1 MDSSGASARHELLEG
16 LRELAPEEAGEKLA
30 RQLAQPIDGDQE
42 FEQLDPAA
50 IHLLADRRAGDP
62 LLAHLPLDS
71 LRALAERTAERL
83 QRTEPET
90 SLPARESAWQLL
102 DVLRRSVLLRR
113 MAEAEATEEWAAIIL
128 ALVEASHF
136 TFGQLF
142 SQRAAGYGERALFRI
157 PAGAKHRTVSW
168 RQAAGRVDLL
178 ARGLLASGAGEP
190 DRPLAILATNSLDMA
205 LVDLACLSSGI
216 VNVMIPATA
225 TETDVAFILQHAHVE
240 TLIVSGREQVQ
251 KALNVRDRCPELQQ
265 IVALDAASAGR
276 RGVSSLEQLTARAA
290 EVSLD
295 DLAMRRSTLRI
306 DDLATVMYTS
316 GTTGSPK
323 GITFSHRNIVFKRFA
338 RALAL
343 PEIGEDDR
351 FLCYL
356 PLFHTFG
363 RFLEL
368 TGCVFWG
375 ATYCFAENPGVET
388 LARQMR
394 ELEATVF
401 ISIPMKWMQLY
412 ENVRQSVDTETADDA
427 EIEPAVRRLVGPGLR
442 WGLSAA
448 GYLDPEIFRFFQRYG
463 VELMSGFGMTEAT
476 GGITMTPPGRYR
488 EDSLGPA
495 LPGIEISLAED
506 GELLIR
512 GPYVMQGYLDPPEDI
527 ESFDSDGWLH
537 TGDLMEM
544 DDDGFIRIVD
554 RKKEIYKN
562 INGQTIAP
570 QKIENLF
577 RDFEQVGSIFLVGDH
592 REYNTALIYP
602 NPEFGE
608 VDLSSLGP
616 EELKGHFRSLVVSAN
631 SFLAPF
637 ERIVDFAVIS
647 RPFHAER
654 GELTAKK
661 TYRRK
666 IIERNFA
673 DEIRLL
679 YRRTTLSVGGAQVTI
694 PNWFFQAL
702 GVTTQEL
709 RVGDDHLSLAS
720 HGTTLRIGLER
731 EGVVRIGSAWYR
743 PLRRAIDL
751 GHLLSTPRL
760 WLGNE
765 ELVNFAPLEPE
776 QRDRRRLREVSA
788 EWLDRCGPFLA
799 TESDR
804 ELVPVLLRRLEIDLL
819 DLHQAALLLAA
830 SDEKDAGAA
839 VQVLDHFLDL
849 DDGELAAQALR
860 ILRRGADAPSAEV
873 RRHAFRVLI
882 TAEDEERCRE
892 TLSRFLAS
900 GEDLLDTETI
910 SVLVERDLS
919 PARIDAFIDE
929 AEHRCASSVEVE
941 DPALPS
947 MCDFLASYGAAH
959 PSRYRQLR
967 GFFTRA
973 VMIAP
978 LEAGRQLAQAGKM
991 RLAAGFRA
999 WLGAPSRVAVDQE
1012 TGLEYRW
1019 EDVVEFSDEVDEE
1032 ARERLLE
1039 AFRTAP
1045 VIREAAFLFGSG
1057 PTVRLED
1064 ILPGGVWIRLL
1075 GTSHGKSV
1083 FRVAVRSRVREQL
1096 DLALNLNR
1104 TLPAESAQEEINWLI
1119 VCSEARGLGPLVEV
1133 FGGAWPEHGLW
1144 TEEFI
1149 PGETLDHALS
1159 RLARRQ
1165 KDPQRIQVF
1174 WPFAAWAAVSAYV
1187 DFWNRTGRRLMV
1199 ADPSP
1204 ANVIVPLHDYLAGAR
1219 LVSISSRTAFT
1230 SVAEMLHSFFD
1241 IFVLPVE
1248 AEHPELAGLVG
1259 WEVLFSA
1266 VLEIVGEREGVEL
1279 LQEISDTEGTADPD
1293 AAGVL
1298 TAFLESVRR
1307 RGFLPRRLF
1316 FAAKRYRRWERLNP
1330 EATPVARAQTL
1341 HEIFV
1346 TYGLGEL
1353 RRSYPE
1359 VRARFFRETVFS
1371 AAADPLAEGLE
1382 DLVSRL
1388 RTGDLA
1394 PDEVSAAVADLR
1406 AHLRLGPD
1414 EDYFLARLSYPYLR
1428 PDDEV
1433 EYVAAA
1439 AGGVQQSEMVVT
1451 QEDSEG
1457 NLYGIRHALSA
1468 KEVGRLHRLF
1478 LAAELPVQFR
1488 PEHNFLV
1495 AIGER
1500 GNLIGGLF
1508 YEVQPEEHTAHM
1520 DKVVVAERFQGRG
1533 IAGTLI
1539 EELCNRL
1546 RTAGYRS
1553 LTTGFFRPQFFYR
1566 MGFTVERRYAGL
1578 VRSLHEENGASS

>member
-1 MDSSGASARHELLEG
+1 MDADPRVSLSLVDD
-16 LRELAPEEAGEKLA
+16 LRELQSEEAAARLGRSIGEATKSPETRA
-30 RQLAQPIDGDQE
+30 AHDG
-42 FEQLDPAA
+42 AA
-50 IHLLADRRAGDP
+50 IDLLADRRAGDP
-62 LLAHLPLDS
+62 LLEHLPLESLEILADRCTALLVADS
-71 LRALAERTAERL
+71 PDPSLA
-83 QRTEPET
+83 
-90 SLPARESAWQLL
+90 ARESAWQLL
-102 DVLRRSVLLRR
+102 DVLKRSVLLCRIAESNTTDGWARR
-113 MAEAEATEEWAAIIL
+113 IL
-128 ALVEASHF
+128 DLVESSHY

-142 SQRAAGYGERALFRI
+142 VQRAAGYGERTLFRV
-157 PAGAKHRTVSW
+157 PFNGAHRGVSW
-168 RQAAGRVDLL
+168 RQAAGRVDLI
-178 ARGLLASGAGEP
+178 ARSLLAVGAGSP
-190 DRPLAILATNSLDMA
+190 DRPLAVLSTNSLEMA

-225 TETDVAFILQHAHVE
+225 TETDVAYILEHARVE

-251 KALNVRDRCPELQQ
+251 KALNVRDRLPGLGE
-265 IVALDAASAGR
+265 IIALEASPATQ
-276 RGVSSLEQLTARAA
+276 RGVSSLEHLLARAS
-290 EVSLD
+290 EISPGE
-295 DLAMRRSTLRI
+295 LAQRRRGLLI
-306 DDLATVMYTS
+306 DDLATIMYTS
-316 GTTGSPK
+316 GTTGTPK
-323 GITFSHRNIVFKRFA
+323 GICFSHRNIVYKRFA

-343 PEIGEDDR
+343 PKIGENDR

-375 ATYCFAENPGVET
+375 ATYCFAEDPGIET

-394 ELEATVF
+394 ELETTVL

-412 ENVRQSVDTETADDA
+412 DSVRQSVDVEAAEDG
-427 EIEPAVRRLVGPGLR
+427 EIEVALRRIVGPGLR

-448 GYLDPEIFRFFQRYG
+448 GYLDPEIFQFFQHCG

-476 GGITMTPPGRYR
+476 GGITMTPPGAYR

-495 LPGIEISLAED
+495 LPGIELSLAED
-506 GELLIR
+506 GELTIQ
-512 GPYVMQGYLDPPEDI
+512 GPYVMRGYLDPPDEL
-527 ESFDSDGWLH
+527 ESFDAEGWFH

-562 INGQTIAP
+562 ISGQTIAP

-577 RDFEQVGSIFLVGDH
+577 RDFESVGRVFLVGDH

-602 NPEFGE
+602 DPDFEE
-608 VDLSSLGP
+608 VDLAALEP
-616 EELKGHFRSLVVSAN
+616 DKLKAHFRSLVVSAN
-631 SFLAPF
+631 SFLAPY
-637 ERIVDFAVIS
+637 ERIVDFAVIH
-647 RPFHAER
+647 RDFDAEHD
-654 GELTAKK
+654 ELTPKG

-666 IIERNFA
+666 NIERAFS

-679 YRRTTLSVGGAQVTI
+679 YRRTTLNVGGAEVII

-702 GVTTQEL
+702 GITTQEL
-709 RVGDDHLSLAS
+709 RVEDDHLYLAS
-720 HGTTLRIGLER
+720 HDTTLRVRR
-731 EGVVRIGSAWYR
+731 EDGDAIRIGSALYR
-743 PLRRAIDL
+743 PNRRAVDL
-751 GHLLSTPRL
+751 GHLLAAPRL

-765 ELVNFAPLEPE
+765 ELVMFAPLEPD
-776 QRDRRRLREVSA
+776 QRDHRRHRSVSA
-788 EWLDRCGPFLA
+788 EWMGRAGPYRA
-799 TESDR
+799 SDADR
-804 ELVPVLLRRLEIDLL
+804 EMVPVLLRRLEVDLM
-819 DLHQAALLLAA
+819 DLHRAALLLA
-830 SDEKDAGAA
+830 SEDDEDAVAA
-839 VQVLDHFLDL
+839 VRVLDHLLDL
-849 DDGELAAQALR
+849 DDGELAAHAQR
-860 ILRRGADAPSAEV
+860 ILRRAADAPSPVVRRRAFQVLATAEV
-873 RRHAFRVLI
+873 
-882 TAEDEERCRE
+882 EERYRE
-892 TLSRFLAS
+892 TLARFLAR
-900 GEDLLDTETI
+900 GEDLLDAETI
-910 SVLVERDLS
+910 SVLVDRDLS
-919 PARIDAFIDE
+919 PEQIDAFIDE
-929 AEHRCASSVEVE
+929 AESRCESSLDVE
-941 DPALPS
+941 DPALPA
-947 MCDFLASYGAAH
+947 MCDFLSSYGAAH

-978 LEAGRQLAQAGKM
+978 LEEGREMAAAGKM
-991 RLAAGFRA
+991 RLAEGFRS

-1019 EDVVEFSDEVDEE
+1019 EDVVAFSDEVDEE
-1032 ARERLLE
+1032 ARERLLA
-1039 AFRTAP
+1039 AFRTTP
-1045 VIREAAFLFGSG
+1045 IIREAAFLFGRG

-1075 GTSHGKSV
+1075 GSSHGKSV
-1083 FRVAVRSRVREQL
+1083 FRVAIRSRVRDQL

-1104 TLPAESAQEEINWLI
+1104 SLPPESAQEEVNWLI

-1149 PGETLDHALS
+1149 PGETLDHALR

-1165 KDPQRIQVF
+1165 KDPERIRGW
-1174 WPFAAWAAVSAYV
+1174 WPFAAWAALSAYV
-1187 DFWNRTGRRLMV
+1187 DFWNRTGRRLVV

-1204 ANVIVPLHDYLAGAR
+1204 ANVIIPMHDYLTGAR
-1219 LVSISSRTAFT
+1219 LVSISSRGAFE
-1230 SVAEMLHSFFD
+1230 SVSAMLHSFHD
-1241 IFVLPVE
+1241 IFILPVE
-1248 AEHPELAGLVG
+1248 AEHPELHGLAG
-1259 WEVLFSA
+1259 WDSLFSA
-1266 VLEIVGEREGVEL
+1266 VLEIVGEREGAKL
-1279 LQEISDTEGTADPD
+1279 LREILEEANEADREMVAP
-1293 AAGVL
+1293 L
-1298 TAFLESVRR
+1298 TAFLGSVSR

-1330 EATPVARAQTL
+1330 DANYIARAQTL

-1346 TYGLGEL
+1346 TYGLAEL
-1353 RRSYPE
+1353 QVAYPE
-1359 VRARFFRETVFS
+1359 ARARFFRETVFRD
-1371 AAADPLAEGLE
+1371 ATEALAEGLE
-1382 DLVSRL
+1382 DVIARL
-1388 RTGDLA
+1388 RTGELA
-1394 PDEVSAAVADLR
+1394 PDELSAAVADLR
-1406 AHLRLGPD
+1406 AHLRLGPE

-1439 AGGVQQSEMVVT
+1439 AGGTQQSEMVVT
-1451 QEDSEG
+1451 HEDAEG
-1457 NLYGIRHALSA
+1457 HPYRIRHALSA

-1478 LAAELPVQFR
+1478 LTAELSVQFR
-1488 PEHNFLV
+1488 PEHRFLV

-1508 YEVQPEEHTAHM
+1508 YEVQPEDHTAHM

-1533 IAGTLI
+1533 VAGALI

-1566 MGFTVERRYAGL
+1566 MDFTVERRYAGL
-1578 VRSLHEENGASS
+1578 VRSLEPDSG